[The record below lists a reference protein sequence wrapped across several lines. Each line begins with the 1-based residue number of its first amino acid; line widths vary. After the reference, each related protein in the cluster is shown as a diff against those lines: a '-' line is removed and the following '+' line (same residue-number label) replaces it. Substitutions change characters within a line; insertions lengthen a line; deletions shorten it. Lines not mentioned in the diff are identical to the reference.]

1 MKIIKLILLFLA
13 GQITFADA
21 LWSNNAGICQD
32 KPAILTPEY
41 LYEKALSNYPLVKQ
55 YGLIEQSRDYTLSN
69 ASKGYLPQLSFSA
82 KATYQS
88 EVTQIPL
95 NMPGV
100 TPLDKDQYQAVLEL
114 SQTIWDGGAV
124 AAVKK
129 ATIAATEVEKIK
141 NETELYSLKER
152 VNQLYFG
159 ILLIE
164 GQISQL
170 KLLMD
175 DLGNS
180 YSKIKA
186 YLDNGIVLSSDLD
199 AIRVEQLRSE
209 QKLDE
214 LKMNLLTWRR
224 MLYVLTSEEMVL
236 TEPIEKP
243 ETPQIPDINNI
254 DRPELK
260 LFDSQI
266 SLQTAQENTIRSLSQ
281 PKVGFF
287 LQGGYGNPGL
297 NMLKNEFSPFY
308 IGGIRLQWNIGSLYT
323 KKNSLDEIQNR
334 KERVNLL
341 KESFIFNTNME
352 SIRKSNE
359 IDKLRKQLESD
370 AEIIRLRGNI
380 KRAAEAKMENGTL
393 QVSDLIREIN
403 AENLARQER
412 VIHETEYL
420 MAIYNLKYNLNR

>member
-1 MKIIKLILLFLA
+1 MKIVKYLFLLLA
-13 GQITFADA
+13 NQIVCSAA
-21 LWSNNAGICQD
+21 LWSNTSGIYKE
-32 KPAILTPEY
+32 KPVVLTPEY

-69 ASKGYLPQLSFSA
+69 ASKGYLPQLSLSA

-88 EVTQIPL
+88 EVTRIPL
-95 NMPGV
+95 NMSGI

-114 SQTIWDGGAV
+114 SQIIWDGGTIASL
-124 AAVKK
+124 KK
-129 ATIAATEVEKIK
+129 AALAAGEAEKAK
-141 NETELYSLKER
+141 NETDLYSLKER

-159 ILLIE
+159 IMLFE

-170 KLLMD
+170 KLLKD

-180 YSKIKA
+180 YSKVKA
-186 YLDNGIVLSSDLD
+186 YLNNGLVLSSDLD
-199 AIRVEQLRSE
+199 AIRVEQLKSE

-236 TEPIEKP
+236 TEPIEQP
-243 ETPQIPDINNI
+243 PTPQIPDINEIN
-254 DRPELK
+254 RPELK

-266 SLQTAQENTIRSLSQ
+266 SLQTAQENTIKSLTL

-297 NMLKNEFSPFY
+297 NMLKNEFSLFY
-308 IGGIRLQWNIGSLYT
+308 IGGIRLQWNIGALYT
-323 KKNSLDEIQNR
+323 KKNSLNEIQN
-334 KERVNLL
+334 KIERTNLL
-341 KESFIFNTNME
+341 IESFIFNTNME
-352 SIRKSNE
+352 SVRKANE

-370 AEIIRLRGNI
+370 DEIIRLRGNI
-380 KRAAEAKMENGTL
+380 KRAAEAKMENGTI

-403 AENLARQER
+403 AENMARQER